1 MLGGWSFSEEP
12 AACEYSPLPPAR
24 LAALTEAAGGKVGMA
39 GVLRVHLEAYDEE
52 DVVRMQENGEWTHGG
67 PSVKLFRVGSLSSG
81 MQIQAEMDRM
91 HKTHGP
97 QFKQKPPP
105 LSTLADAA
113 GRAVAPA
120 WREEAAGGGLH
131 VQAEDRAVVVA
142 AVRPESPSEAFVAT
156 EQAPGGLLFSFLE
169 DASAASDTAD
179 TAGGDSQPEK

>member
-1 MLGGWSFSEEP
+1 
-12 AACEYSPLPPAR
+12 
-24 LAALTEAAGGKVGMA
+24 
-39 GVLRVHLEAYDEE
+39 
-52 DVVRMQENGEWTHGG
+52 
-67 PSVKLFRVGSLSSG
+67 
-81 MQIQAEMDRM
+81 MDRM

-97 QFKQKPPP
+97 QFKQKSPP

-120 WREEAAGGGLH
+120 WREEAAGGGL
-131 VQAEDRAVVVA
+131 QAPAENRAVAAA

-179 TAGGDSQPEK
+179 TAGGDGQPEK